1 MIQFTPGMI
10 KEIHDDLIR
19 KGGKAHGM
27 IYEGTVDY
35 IVERINNGGGVY
47 TKASW
52 ALYMS
57 RLNPF
62 VDGNKRTCFSLALTI
77 LRMNGHWIG
86 IHEQEEF
93 FEALHKISDANID
106 CDVERIECWLK
117 KKSAK
122 WWKLNQ
128 RPLTDYL

>member
-1 MIQFTPGMI
+1 MTQFTTEEVKG
-10 KEIHDDLIR
+10 IHDDLIR
-19 KGGKAHGM
+19 KGGKARG
-27 IYEGTVDY
+27 IICEGTIDFIVDK
-35 IVERINNGGGVY
+35 INYDCGIY
-47 TKASW
+47 MKASW

-62 VDGNKRTCFSLALTI
+62 VDGNKRTSFVLALMI
-77 LRMNGHWIG
+77 LRMNGHWVG

-93 FEALHKISDANID
+93 FEVLHKISDANVD
-106 CDVERIECWLK
+106 CDVDRIGGWLRN
-117 KKSAK
+117 KSAK